1 MSGARDKVLARVR
14 QAEKT
19 TVLPPRQSETL
30 ATAEFESRSIAECME
45 RFQRETTALGMETFV
60 EESAEA
66 VRSRVASLA
75 AGKRIFCWNPHLLPY
90 ELGASLSNV
99 CSSLD
104 ARADQALAEVG
115 VTGCDGA
122 IAETGSLAVLSGKGK
137 PRAAALLPAVHIAVV
152 QRSDLFFSMGEFF
165 LKNADKLKEASS
177 CSFITGPSR
186 TADIELTL
194 TVGVHGPGRVIA
206 IIGP

>member
-1 MSGARDKVLARVR
+1 MSGARDKILARVR
-14 QAEKT
+14 QSEKT
-19 TVLPPRQSETL
+19 GVLPREHPETL
-30 ATAEFESRSIAECME
+30 AAPEFESRSATECVE

-60 EESAEA
+60 EESAEN
-66 VRSRVASLA
+66 VRSRVASLV
-75 AGKRIFCWNPHLLPY
+75 AGRRIFCWEPALLPY
-90 ELGASLSNV
+90 ELAPHLSNF
-99 CSSLD
+99 CTSQDS
-104 ARADQALAEVG
+104 RQEQALAEIG

-122 IAETGSLAVLSGKGK
+122 IAETGSLVVLSGKGK

-152 QRSDLFFSMGEFF
+152 KRSDLFFSMGEFF
-165 LKNADKLKEASS
+165 QKNADKLKQASS

-206 IIGP
+206 IVGP